1 MYARGQMKLELEK
14 NVMESGRLRI
24 TAIGLLTAFSAICHF
39 LTSNSGLYV
48 LKGAVDKEVALGVDE
63 DLDVEAV
70 KELLESSLIR
80 K

>member
-14 NVMESGRLRI
+14 NVMDSGRLRI
-24 TAIGLLTAFSAICHF
+24 TVFSAICPF

-48 LKGAVDKEVALGVDE
+48 LKGAVDKEVALSVDE